1 MAGVSFT
8 PATALQNLQPSLTRA
23 GRRRLTRFR
32 AVFSSI
38 FAKKSHYTDN
48 VTVFDGFSVDFGQK
62 SGKNAPVFKNVDK
75 IRALMISMVLE
86 AYLMAVVVMV
96 ADGTL
101 QVTSFKLLV
110 VTT

>member
-1 MAGVSFT
+1 M
-8 PATALQNLQPSLTRA
+8 L
-23 GRRRLTRFR
+23 
-32 AVFSSI
+32 
-38 FAKKSHYTDN
+38 HYTDN

-75 IRALMISMVLE
+75 IHTLMISMALE